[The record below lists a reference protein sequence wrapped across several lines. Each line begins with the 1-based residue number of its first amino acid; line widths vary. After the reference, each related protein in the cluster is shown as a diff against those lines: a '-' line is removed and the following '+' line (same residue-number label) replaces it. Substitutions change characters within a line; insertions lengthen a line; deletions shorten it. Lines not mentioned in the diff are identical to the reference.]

1 MNNLCFLLWLGYFVK
16 GSFTEKD
23 YETQAP
29 AEKTAEYHY
38 VVSEAVPI
46 HVDCNL
52 SSSNIDFLQQQTQAI
67 KSETWIILYLLG
79 RCIIGVIFIP

>member
-1 MNNLCFLLWLGYFVK
+1 MRLRL
-16 GSFTEKD
+16 S
-23 YETQAP
+23 
-29 AEKTAEYHY
+29 TAVQHY
-38 VVSEAVPI
+38 VVSQDVPI
-46 HVDCNL
+46 HVDCRL